1 MEMYG
6 PRVGHSP
13 RGARG
18 RKAPQQNRLDR
29 GPPPSAAP
37 VAAAL
42 SVCFCGADS
51 DKRDAQGLQ
60 NNKQTLPH
68 FPNVGEGRHKG
79 GAIPLVA
86 GLNAAEVKAGGGARA
101 TPPVVPT
108 QCGVRCG
115 GEGEGVA
122 AARLFCFPLN
132 CHKRSFP

>member
-6 PRVGHSP
+6 SRVGHSP

-18 RKAPQQNRLDR
+18 RKAQSRTDWTGDPRLH
-29 GPPPSAAP
+29 GP
-37 VAAAL
+37 VAALL
-42 SVCFCGADS
+42 SVCFCAADS

-86 GLNAAEVKAGGGARA
+86 GLNAAGVKAEGGGGGGRGDSASGPDRKRGPGDGA
-101 TPPVVPT
+101 
-108 QCGVRCG
+108 GGLLLRCF
-115 GEGEGVA
+115 VF
-122 AARLFCFPLN
+122 L
-132 CHKRSFP
+132 

>member
-6 PRVGHSP
+6 SRVGHSP

-18 RKAPQQNRLDR
+18 RKAQSRTDWTGDPRLH
-29 GPPPSAAP
+29 AP
-37 VAAAL
+37 VAALL
-42 SVCFCGADS
+42 SVCFCAADS

-86 GLNAAEVKAGGGARA
+86 GLNAAGVKAGGGRVEEEGGRLQWA

-108 QCGVRCG
+108 KG
-115 GEGEGVA
+115 GA
-122 AARLFCFPLN
+122 AAPLFCFPLN

>member
-51 DKRDAQGLQ
+51 DKRDTQGLQ

-86 GLNAAEVKAGGGARA
+86 GLNAAEVKAGEGGGAGDSTSGPDPMWGALR
-101 TPPVVPT
+101 
-108 QCGVRCG
+108 GGRRGGRCCSA
-115 GEGEGVA
+115 V
-122 AARLFCFPLN
+122 LF
-132 CHKRSFP
+132 SFKLS